1 MLNKLSTVTQKLSPN
16 LLKIIGNTAWLF
28 ADKIVRMVI
37 GLLVGVWVARYLG
50 PDNFGIYNY
59 ALAFTGIFDT
69 VANLGLDSIVVRNI
83 VGQPSS
89 KDEILGTSFVLKM
102 MAQVIVVITAIAVI
116 SIIRPGDTLTHWL
129 VGIIAGGMLF
139 ESFYVIEYW
148 FQSQIQ
154 SKYVVLFKNVAL
166 MIASC
171 ARVILIET
179 HATLILFA
187 WVYSA
192 EFALNA
198 TSLVIAYHTK
208 KYLFSAWQFS
218 WRCAKELLKDSWTL
232 ILSSFA
238 IMILMRID
246 QLMLGQ
252 MIGDRAVGIY
262 SVAVKISEL
271 WYFVPLAVTSSVF
284 PSIITAKQES
294 TQLYY
299 ERLQKVLDFLSIIS
313 YTVAIL
319 VTLFSE
325 HLIVM
330 LYGKSY
336 QEAAAIL
343 TIHIWTG
350 IFVSSGLV
358 GSLWTTSE
366 NLMPFAFI
374 STAIGAVVNVSLNFI
389 LIKSYGGVGSAI
401 ATLIAQCVA
410 SYLAGGFFPKTRPF
424 FIRQTNSLILPS
436 LLIRL
441 GGYIKDFRKK

>member
-1 MLNKLSTVTQKLSPN
+1 MLNKLSTVSQKLSPN
-16 LLKIIGNTAWLF
+16 LLKILGNTAWLF
-28 ADKIVRMVI
+28 ADKVVRMVV

-83 VGQPSS
+83 VRQPSS
-89 KDEILGTSFVLKM
+89 KDEILGTSFALKM
-102 MAQVIVVITAIAVI
+102 MAQIIVLITAIAFI
-116 SIIRPGDTLTHWL
+116 SIFRPGDILTHWL

-148 FQSQIQ
+148 FQSQVQ
-154 SKYVVLFKNVAL
+154 SKYVVWYKNVAL

-179 HATLILFA
+179 HATLIFFA

-198 TSLVIAYHTK
+198 ISLVIAYHTK

-218 WRCAKELLKDSWTL
+218 WRCARDLLKDSWTL

-284 PSIITAKQES
+284 PSIIAAKQES
-294 TQLYY
+294 NKLYY
-299 ERLQKVLDFLSIIS
+299 DRLQKVLDFLSIIS

-325 HLIVM
+325 HLVIM

-336 QEAAAIL
+336 EEAAAIL

-366 NLMPFAFI
+366 NLMPFAFLT
-374 STAIGAVVNVSLNFI
+374 TAIGAVINVSLNYI
-389 LIKSYGGVGSAI
+389 LIKTYGGVGSAI

-410 SYLAGGFFPKTRPF
+410 SYLGGAFFAKTRPF
-424 FIRQTNSLILPS
+424 FFRQTNSLILPS
-436 LLIRL
+436 LLIRV
-441 GGYIKDFRKK
+441 GGYIKDFRNK